1 MLGSGHI
8 GIWMG
13 RRAEKEII
21 ATCEKHLEK
30 IFSIVNKFKTF
41 IDVVCDGDVDGAK
54 KLALEITE
62 LEREADEI
70 KEAIIEDLMGS
81 TLHPMDQDEIIQL
94 VLSSDDI
101 ATELKAAARK
111 INFSHIT
118 EIPENIEIGLKQMV
132 VTLIEETAA
141 LIATIESLVNNRSD
155 VVENAEITERLEE
168 KIDDIRVDLL
178 AKILDWGDAG
188 AHVRDFI
195 MMKEAVENIELSSDK
210 VEDTADLIRAI
221 AILRGHR
228 R

>member
-1 MLGSGHI
+1 MLGSSHI

-155 VVENAEITERLEE
+155 VVENAEL

-221 AILRGHR
+221 AILRGR
-228 R
+228 RR